1 MRRCM
6 SYNLKDK
13 HVYKT
18 AYNLAQSISSCK
30 EQVEKTKRKHEL
42 PRQRPPS
49 HRFRPS
55 SACQCATKESTLTF
69 GISFRAVEKELAVS
83 LGCPGF
89 H

>member
-42 PRQRPPS
+42 SRQRPPS
-49 HRFRPS
+49 RRFRPS
-55 SACQCATKESTLTF
+55 CACQCATKESTF
-69 GISFRAVEKELAVS
+69 NIRNKF
-83 LGCPGF
+83 
-89 H
+89 